1 MPTETKQQTLAELER
16 LEKEATPGPWA
27 YGPGEFH
34 GGKRFEYVVG
44 PRDVMVKFKAKP
56 ADLIAI
62 VNGVGPLCEGNN
74 ADFIVALR
82 NHALPLLREQGD
94 EIERLR
100 GELEINEAADRR
112 TEALIIAAAN
122 LYAVEFNQSLDT
134 FGEALRD
141 LYGVVRNETA
151 TIDRLIENDNRRAI
165 RALGGE

>member
-1 MPTETKQQTLAELER
+1 MKQQTLAERVEEYLAKR
-16 LEKEATPGPWA
+16 EAAPQGKWIGDRYDGTVKYDLLTEHGTVIIHGDNANNEWGPFGLRSDTA
-27 YGPGEFH
+27 EVFI
-34 GGKRFEYVVG
+34 
-44 PRDVMVKFKAKP
+44 
-56 ADLIAI
+56 IAAA
-62 VNGVGPLCEGNN
+62 NDS
-74 ADFIVALR
+74 AT
-82 NHALPLLREQGD
+82 LLREQGE

-141 LYGVVRNETA
+141 LYAVVRNETA

-165 RALGGE
+165 RALGGEGT